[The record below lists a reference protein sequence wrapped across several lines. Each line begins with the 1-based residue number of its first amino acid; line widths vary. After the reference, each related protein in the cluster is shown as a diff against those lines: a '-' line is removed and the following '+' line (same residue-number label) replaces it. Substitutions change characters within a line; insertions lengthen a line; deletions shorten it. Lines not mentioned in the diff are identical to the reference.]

1 MELDGTNNRRTMAPL
16 PTRAAIMPEPAD
28 QDLPH
33 PAHPRGARHE
43 VRRVRQRAS
52 YDRETVHAILDAGM
66 LAHVGFASDGQPFV
80 IPMLYARDGDALLLH
95 GSIASRLMN
104 RLGEGVPACVEVT
117 HVDGLVLARSH
128 FDHSMNYRSVVA
140 FGRARLVEDAAAKAD
155 AMARFVDALIPGR
168 AAESRPADRN
178 ELAATHVL
186 RFTIEDASA
195 KIRSGA
201 VKDNPADRTLP
212 HWAGVVPQRIA
223 HGLPEPDD
231 GIADGTPLPASV
243 HRLLEPK
250 ETP

>member
-1 MELDGTNNRRTMAPL
+1 MELDGTNNRRRIAPSSACTA
-16 PTRAAIMPEPAD
+16 PMIQPAG
-28 QDLPH
+28 QDTPPL
-33 PAHPRGARHE
+33 AHPRGTRHE

-52 YDRETVHAILDAGM
+52 YDRKTVHAILDAGM

-104 RLGEGVPACVEVT
+104 RLGEGIAACISVT

-140 FGRARLVEDAAAKAD
+140 FGRATLIEDIAVKAD
-155 AMARFVDALIPGR
+155 VMTRFVDALIPGR

-178 ELAATHVL
+178 ELAATHML
-186 RFTIEDASA
+186 RFAIEDASA

-201 VKDNPADRTLP
+201 VKDNPADRALP

-223 HGLPEPDD
+223 YGVPEPDD
-231 GIADGTPLPASV
+231 GIDHGTVLPPSV
-243 HRLLEPK
+243 RRLLE
-250 ETP
+250 T